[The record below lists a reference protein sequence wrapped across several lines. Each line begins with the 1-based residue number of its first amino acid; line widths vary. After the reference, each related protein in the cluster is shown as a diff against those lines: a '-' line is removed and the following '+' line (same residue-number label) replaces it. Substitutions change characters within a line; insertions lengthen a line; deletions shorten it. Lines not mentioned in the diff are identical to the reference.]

1 MIVGGGPTGVEFA
14 GELSNLVKEDLTRI
28 MPDVSSVVRITLV
41 EAKAVLSSF
50 NPDLQYYASRV
61 LSKSGVEIVR
71 GSVKSVG
78 PKSIVLS
85 CGSEIDYGK

>member
-1 MIVGGGPTGVEFA
+1 
-14 GELSNLVKEDLTRI
+14 
-28 MPDVSSVVRITLV
+28 MPEVSSVVRITLV
-41 EAKAVLSSF
+41 EAKSVLSSF

-85 CGSEIDYGK
+85 CGSEIDYGKSVMCTTRFNYLLFGKLSSLI